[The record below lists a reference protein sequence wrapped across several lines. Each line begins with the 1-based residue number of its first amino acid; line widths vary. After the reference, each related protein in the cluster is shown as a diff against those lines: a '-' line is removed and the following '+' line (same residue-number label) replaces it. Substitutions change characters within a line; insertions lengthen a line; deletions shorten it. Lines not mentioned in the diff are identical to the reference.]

1 MEDESAST
9 SSAAANTTLAAGT
22 LATTAMALGAAFWRR
37 KLIASVVGGA
47 LYCRAI
53 STLSKQPRD
62 SPCPP
67 FGETFRIMYGLF
79 QTWLAELVL
88 GYFLQT
94 KWGEPQAEQLGGTTP
109 VVGGTPELRIKI
121 VPILGGA
128 FGGNYSYII
137 WDGAAPAVGGKRP
150 CIVVDP
156 ADPFPV
162 YVASRAEGLQIEV
175 CLCSHWHFDHA
186 GGNRALAR
194 RVPGLQVVGGAG
206 DFARTPAATRQVRDL
221 EELTLGR
228 IWMRAH
234 AVPGHTRGSVVWE
247 VGTSADADA
256 PTAAFTGDTLFCGGC
271 GALFESSADELHDS
285 FAKLKARLRGDCFLY
300 PGHEYTEMLLRMVVR
315 REPFNLAAHKK
326 LKEAELARARASC
339 RRCRRRSSR
348 SSPTT
353 STCGAPRR
361 SSPICAAAGP
371 RSICVEYLS

>member
-1 MEDESAST
+1 
-9 SSAAANTTLAAGT
+9 
-22 LATTAMALGAAFWRR
+22 
-37 KLIASVVGGA
+37 
-47 LYCRAI
+47 
-53 STLSKQPRD
+53 
-62 SPCPP
+62 
-67 FGETFRIMYGLF
+67 
-79 QTWLAELVL
+79 
-88 GYFLQT
+88 
-94 KWGEPQAEQLGGTTP
+94 
-109 VVGGTPELRIKI
+109 
-121 VPILGGA
+121 
-128 FGGNYSYII
+128 
-137 WDGAAPAVGGKRP
+137 
-150 CIVVDP
+150 
-156 ADPFPV
+156 V

-285 FAKLKARLRGDCFLY
+285 FAKLKSRLRGDCFLY

-315 REPFNLAAHKK
+315 REPFNLAAHKA
-326 LKEAELARARASC
+326 LKQAELARARKLPTV
-339 RRCRRRSSR
+339 
-348 SSPTT
+348 PTT
-353 STCGAPRR
+353 LEQELTYNFHLRCTKEELADLCG
-361 SSPICAAAGP
+361 CGP
-371 RSICVEYLS
+371 A

>member
-1 MEDESAST
+1 MEDETAST

-128 FGGNYSYII
+128 
-137 WDGAAPAVGGKRP
+137 VGGTNK
-150 CIVVDP
+150 
-156 ADPFPV
+156 
-162 YVASRAEGLQIEV
+162 
-175 CLCSHWHFDHA
+175 
-186 GGNRALAR
+186 
-194 RVPGLQVVGGAG
+194 
-206 DFARTPAATRQVRDL
+206 
-221 EELTLGR
+221 
-228 IWMRAH
+228 
-234 AVPGHTRGSVVWE
+234 
-247 VGTSADADA
+247 
-256 PTAAFTGDTLFCGGC
+256 
-271 GALFESSADELHDS
+271 
-285 FAKLKARLRGDCFLY
+285 
-300 PGHEYTEMLLRMVVR
+300 
-315 REPFNLAAHKK
+315 
-326 LKEAELARARASC
+326 
-339 RRCRRRSSR
+339 
-348 SSPTT
+348 
-353 STCGAPRR
+353 
-361 SSPICAAAGP
+361 
-371 RSICVEYLS
+371 

>member
-22 LATTAMALGAAFWRR
+22 LATTVAALGAAFWRR

-315 REPFNLAAHKK
+315 REPFNLAAHKA
-326 LKEAELARARASC
+326 LKQAELARARKLPTV
-339 RRCRRRSSR
+339 
-348 SSPTT
+348 PTT
-353 STCGAPRR
+353 LEQELTYNFHLRCTKEELADLCG
-361 SSPICAAAGP
+361 CGP
-371 RSICVEYLS
+371 A